1 MVKIEAMKI
10 YLDVFCL
17 NRRFDDQTQTR
28 IHLEAEAVLSIVR
41 SVEDGEWEW
50 ISSEAVAYEI
60 NRTPNEERQER
71 LWSLESCSTER
82 LQLTDSIL
90 QQAEQLQHLGFTT
103 YDALHLTFA
112 ASADVDIFLTTYD
125 KLLKHAQ
132 RYREEIQIP
141 VANPLSWLQ
150 EVMM

>member
-1 MVKIEAMKI
+1 MKVKVMKI
-10 YLDVFCL
+10 YLAVCCL
-17 NRRFDDQTQTR
+17 NRPFDNQTQTR
-28 IHLEAEAVLSIVR
+28 IHLEAEAILSIIQ
-41 SVEDGEWEW
+41 SVDDGEWEW

-71 LWSLESCSTER
+71 LWSLESRSTKR

-90 QQAEQLQHLGFTT
+90 QQARQLQRLGFTS

-112 ASADVDIFLTTYD
+112 TAAEVDVFLTTDD
-125 KLLKHAQ
+125 KLLKRAQ
-132 RYREEIQIP
+132 GYRKEIKIP

-150 EVMM
+150 EVMI